1 MRVMKWTNFL
11 LLCVLSISGFS
22 QDFQQEINDQ
32 VWKPFISTFNSYDAN
47 GFLAVH
53 AKDVVRSPLDA
64 KMILSYDEYLQNQ
77 LEGNKRGQEIGNTRA
92 LDLRFTERIANAATA
107 IDIGIFKVTV
117 NRKDGSTQ
125 SFYGRFHVVLRKENG
140 RWKILVDMDSSEG
153 RSIDETDYVAAKAME

>member
-1 MRVMKWTNFL
+1 MKWTYFF

-22 QDFQQEINDQ
+22 QDFQKEINDQ
-32 VWKPFISTFNSYDAN
+32 VWKPFILSFNNYDAN

-53 AKDVVRSPLDA
+53 TKDVVRSPLDA
-64 KMILSYDEYLQNQ
+64 KMILTYDEYLQNQ
-77 LEGNKRGQEIGNTRA
+77 LEGNKRGQESGNTRA

-140 RWKILVDMDSSEG
+140 VWKILVDMDSSEG
-153 RSIDETDYVAAKAME
+153 RSIDEADYIAAKAME

>member
-1 MRVMKWTNFL
+1 MKWTYFF
-11 LLCVLSISGFS
+11 LLCVLGFSGSS
-22 QDFQQEINDQ
+22 QDFQKEINVQ
-32 VWKPFISTFNSYDAN
+32 VWKPFISSFNNYDAN

-53 AKDVVRSPLDA
+53 TKDVVRSPLDA
-64 KMILSYDEYLQNQ
+64 KMILTYDEYLQNQ
-77 LEGNKRGQEIGNTRA
+77 LEGNKRGKENGNTRT

-140 RWKILVDMDSSEG
+140 VWKILVDMDSSEG
-153 RSIDETDYVAAKAME
+153 RSIDEADYIAAKAME